1 MTGASGNR
9 NLDSGA
15 LANIGSNGNYWSFA
29 SNSQTNARNLNFNSG
44 GVNPLNTNNRANG
57 FSVRPVR
64 AFVEPGLFEN
74 YRIMKYKFDDIHTL
88 ATQAYIKSR
97 KHERSTNTSL
107 AFELNEER
115 NIRDLAGE
123 LYRREWKP
131 APLDW
136 FVNTYPTVREIFAPK
151 KRDRIVSHV
160 LLGLISPVF
169 ERYFI
174 YDSFSCREGK
184 GTLQGI
190 ERFEHGLRGVTDNY
204 TKDAWVLNLDI
215 SGYFMSINR
224 EKLYGII
231 WETLGKYQRS
241 HPDELDYDF
250 IDYLLRAFL
259 ERDPL
264 EGCRFVGK
272 RSLCSLVKPEKS
284 LRFQAPGVGLP
295 IGDVINQLNSNIYL
309 NPFDQFAKRQLKI
322 SYYYRYVDDARL
334 LHQSRDYLERCR
346 DLSAEFLNKKL
357 GLRLHPKKT
366 TITNAYETNIFLG
379 AAIKPYRRYAS
390 NTSIGR
396 FRRYIRQLNASIASG
411 EPIDA
416 NLELSRV
423 NSRLGYFGHF
433 NEYRMVYKALNSAP
447 HLRSVYSFDK
457 SLQKAKLI

>member
-1 MTGASGNR
+1 MEYTYN
-9 NLDSGA
+9 
-15 LANIGSNGNYWSFA
+15 
-29 SNSQTNARNLNFNSG
+29 
-44 GVNPLNTNNRANG
+44 
-57 FSVRPVR
+57 
-64 AFVEPGLFEN
+64 
-74 YRIMKYKFDDIHTL
+74 DIHTL
-88 ATQAYIKSR
+88 VTLACIKSR
-97 KHERSTNTSL
+97 EHERSSNASL
-107 AFELNEER
+107 AFELDEER

-136 FVNTYPTVREIFAPK
+136 FVNTYPTVREIFSPK

-160 LLGLISPVF
+160 LFGLISPIF

-190 ERFEHGLRGVTDNY
+190 ERFEHGLRGVTNNY
-204 TKDAWVLNLDI
+204 TRDAWVLNLDI

-224 EKLYGII
+224 ERLYGII
-231 WETLGKYQRS
+231 WENLCKYQKSR
-241 HPDELDYDF
+241 PDELDYDF
-250 IDYLLRAFL
+250 IDYLLRTFL

-264 EGCRFVGK
+264 EDCRFVGK
-272 RSLCSLVKPEKS
+272 SYLCPLVKPEKS

-309 NPFDQFAKRQLKI
+309 NPFDQFVKRKLKI
-322 SYYYRYVDDARL
+322 RYYYRYVDDARL
-334 LHQSRDYLERCR
+334 LHQSHGYLERCR
-346 DLSAEFLNKKL
+346 DLSAEFLDKKL
-357 GLRLHPKKT
+357 GLNLHPKKT
-366 TITNAYETNIFLG
+366 TITSAFETNLFLG
-379 AAIKPYRRYAS
+379 AAIKPHRRYAS

-396 FRRYIRQLNASIASG
+396 FRQYIHQLDASIASG

-416 NLELSRV
+416 NLELSRI

-433 NEYRMVYKALNSAP
+433 NEYQMVHKTISSAP
-447 HLRSVYSFDK
+447 HVRSVYSFDK

>member
-1 MTGASGNR
+1 MTGASGYR
-9 NLDSGA
+9 NLNSGA
-15 LANIGSNGNYWSFA
+15 LTNVGSNGNYWSFA

-64 AFVEPGLFEN
+64 AFVEPGFLEN
-74 YRIMKYKFDDIHTL
+74 YRNMKYKFDDIHTL
-88 ATQAYIKSR
+88 VTQAYIKSS
-97 KHERSTNTSL
+97 KHERGTNASL

-136 FVNTYPTVREIFAPK
+136 FVNTYPSVREIFSPK

-160 LLGLISPVF
+160 LFSLISPIF

-174 YDSFSCREGK
+174 YDSFSCRVGK

-190 ERFEHGLRGVTDNY
+190 ERFERGLRGVTDNY
-204 TKDAWVLNLDI
+204 TRDAWVLNLDI

-224 EKLYGII
+224 ERLYNII
-231 WETLGKYQRS
+231 WETLGKYRLK

-250 IDYLLRAFL
+250 IDYLLRTFL

-264 EGCRFVGK
+264 KGCRFVGK
-272 RSLCSLVKPEKS
+272 HYLCSLVKPEKS

-309 NPFDQFAKRQLKI
+309 NTFDQFVKRKLKI
-322 SYYYRYVDDARL
+322 HYYYRYVDDARL
-334 LHQSRDYLERCR
+334 LHQSYGYLEQCR
-346 DLSAEFLNKKL
+346 DLSAEFLDEKL

-366 TITNAYETNIFLG
+366 TITSAFETNIFLG
-379 AAIKPYRRYAS
+379 AAIKPHRSYAS
-390 NTSIGR
+390 NTSIVR
-396 FRRYIRQLNASIASG
+396 FRQYIRQLDASIASG

-416 NLELSRV
+416 ALELSRI

-433 NEYRMVYKALNSAP
+433 DERKMVYKILYSAP
-447 HLRSVYSFDK
+447 HVRSVYSFDK